1 MNIVIIG
8 GGKVGYYLTKTLLS
22 YRHKVTVIEIKRHLC
37 QKIADELNIPV
48 FNGDATKYD
57 MLKTAA
63 TANADIFIAVT
74 GLDEENLIACQ
85 LAKNNF
91 RVKKTIARI
100 NNPKNINVFRALG
113 VDIPVSST
121 TIIAD
126 LIEEEVDYA
135 GMKTI
140 SNIRNNKIII
150 SEIIIKKTSP
160 VFNKRVM
167 DIKMPKDCTLVS
179 VIKDDDVF
187 QPNEHLVL
195 LEGDSVIVISDLE
208 NKKLLRDL
216 FVGLSDEISQP

>member
-22 YRHKVTVIEIKRHLC
+22 YRHKVTVIETKLHLC
-37 QKIADELNIPV
+37 KKLADELNIPV
-48 FNGDATKYD
+48 FHGDATKYD
-57 MLKTAA
+57 MLKTAN

-74 GLDEENLIACQ
+74 GLDQENLIACQ

-91 RVKKTIARI
+91 RVKKTIARV

-121 TIIAD
+121 TIITD

-140 SNIRNNKIII
+140 TNIRNNKIIV
-150 SEIIIKKTSP
+150 SEIEIKKTSP

-167 DIKMPKDCTLVS
+167 DIKIPKDCVLVS
-179 VIKDDDVF
+179 VIKGEDVF
-187 QPNEHLVL
+187 RPNEHLVL

-216 FVGLSDEISQP
+216 FVGTSEEINQP

>member
-1 MNIVIIG
+1 MNIIIVG

-22 YRHKVTVIEIKRHLC
+22 YHHKVTVIELKRHIC
-37 QKIADELNIPV
+37 EKIADELNIPV
-48 FNGDATKYD
+48 YNGDATKYD
-57 MLKTAA
+57 MLKQTD
-63 TANADIFIAVT
+63 TANADIFIAVS

-100 NNPKNINVFRALG
+100 NNPKNMKVFRALG

-140 SNIRNNKIII
+140 TNIRNNKVIV
-150 SEIIIKKTSP
+150 SEIEIKKTSP

-167 DIKMPKDCTLVS
+167 DIKIPKDCMLVS
-179 VIKDDDVF
+179 VIKNEEVLR
-187 QPNEHLVL
+187 PSEHLVL
-195 LEGDSVIVISDLE
+195 LEGDSVIVVSDLE
-208 NKKLLRDL
+208 NKKFLRDL
-216 FVGLSDEISQP
+216 FVGDNSEVTQP

>member
-22 YRHKVTVIEIKRHLC
+22 YHHKVTVIEVKRNIC
-37 QKIADELNIPV
+37 EKIADELNIPV

-57 MLKTAA
+57 ILK
-63 TANADIFIAVT
+63 NADTAKADVFIAVT

-91 RVKKTIARI
+91 RVKKTIARV
-100 NNPKNINVFRALG
+100 NNPKNAKVFRTLG

-140 SNIRNNKIII
+140 TNIKNNKFVI
-150 SEIIIKKTSP
+150 SEIEIKKTSP
-160 VFNKRVM
+160 VFNKKVK
-167 DIKMPKDCTLVS
+167 DIRIPKDCMLVS
-179 VIKDDDVF
+179 VIK
-187 QPNEHLVL
+187 NEEVLHPGEQLVL

-208 NKKLLRDL
+208 SKKLLRDL
-216 FVGLSDEISQP
+216 FVGDIIQP